1 MLKDGERVEVIKPKL
16 SWNGKRVM
24 AKVGQKGTVISGQTT
39 ISDDSEIRIWIDG
52 HGKGIWIRPGY
63 LQKIPE

>member
-1 MLKDGERVEVIKPKL
+1 MLKDRDRVEVIKSKL

-52 HGKGIWIRPGY
+52 HGKGIWIRPRY